1 MVTKAFSVEDGNQNS
16 SLLTSRNRKYS
27 DIDLLFTNKISG
39 DIFKKIDAAAVKQ
52 SVKTIVKTGKLEK
65 PFQSEFGA
73 NLGNMLFELADEG
86 LEEEVESRISDTI
99 KTYEPRVRELTTKV
113 VSQPDQNTLSV
124 TIQFKVGN
132 MTEPELINTTI
143 ARLR

>member
-16 SLLTSRNRKYS
+16 SLLTSRNKKYS
-27 DIDLLFTNKISG
+27 DIDLLFANKISG
-39 DIFKKIDAAAVKQ
+39 DIFKKVDAAAVKQ
-52 SVKTIVKTGKLEK
+52 SVKNIVRTGRLEK
-65 PFQSEFGA
+65 PFQPEFGA
-73 NLGNMLFELADEG
+73 NLGNILFELADEG
-86 LEEEVESRISDTI
+86 LEFEVEERITESI
-99 KTYEPRVRELTTKV
+99 RVYEPRVREVTTKV
-113 VSQPDQNTLSV
+113 VAQPDQNSLSV

>member
-16 SLLTSRNRKYS
+16 SLLTSRNKKYS
-27 DIDLLFTNKISG
+27 DIDLLFANKISG
-39 DIFKKIDAAAVKQ
+39 DIFKKVDAAAVKQ
-52 SVKTIVKTGKLEK
+52 SVKTIVRTGELEK
-65 PFQSEFGA
+65 PFQPDFGA
-73 NLGNMLFELADEG
+73 NLGDILFELAEEG
-86 LEEEVESRISDTI
+86 LEEEVESRISNAI
-99 KTYEPRVRELTTKV
+99 KTHEPRVRELTTKV

-132 MTEPELINTTI
+132 ITEPELINTTI

>member
-16 SLLTSRNRKYS
+16 SLLTSRNKKYS
-27 DIDLLFTNKISG
+27 DIDLLFANKISG
-39 DIFKKIDAAAVKQ
+39 DIFKKVDASAVKQ
-52 SVKTIVKTGKLEK
+52 SVKNIVRTGRLEK
-65 PFQSEFGA
+65 PFQPEFGA
-73 NLGNMLFELADEG
+73 NLGNILFELADEG
-86 LEEEVESRISDTI
+86 LEFEVEERITESI
-99 KTYEPRVRELTTKV
+99 RVYEPRAREVTTKV
-113 VSQPDQNTLSV
+113 VSQPDQNSLSV